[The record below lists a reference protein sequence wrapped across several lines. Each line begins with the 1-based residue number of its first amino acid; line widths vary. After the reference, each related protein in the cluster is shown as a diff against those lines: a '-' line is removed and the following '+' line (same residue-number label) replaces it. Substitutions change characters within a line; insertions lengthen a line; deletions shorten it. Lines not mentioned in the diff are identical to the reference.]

1 LQPCEL
7 AGFVDAAST
16 IVMELEAWQKMLSV
30 IGGPYKER
38 WPEEESQII
47 FTADVFSYK
56 QRITAL
62 TFLYGNMRDANLV
75 YMAVYSQLGIDP
87 RDHDHAQRFLADLA
101 SGRYDSKYHY
111 FNVLA
116 ADWLFLDGTINA
128 RRTPPSQ
135 LARALLAW
143 ERECAR
149 TRWAERRWPTLAEQR
164 AFLGL

>member
-1 LQPCEL
+1 
-7 AGFVDAAST
+7 
-16 IVMELEAWQKMLSV
+16 MELEAWQKMLSV

-101 SGRYDSKYHY
+101 SGRYDQKYHY

-116 ADWLFLDGTINA
+116 ADWLFLDGTLNA
-128 RRTPPSQ
+128 RRTPPSP
-135 LARALLAW
+135 LARLLLAW

-149 TRWAERRWPTLAEQR
+149 VRGQEGRWPTLAEQR
-164 AFLGL
+164 EFGLGF